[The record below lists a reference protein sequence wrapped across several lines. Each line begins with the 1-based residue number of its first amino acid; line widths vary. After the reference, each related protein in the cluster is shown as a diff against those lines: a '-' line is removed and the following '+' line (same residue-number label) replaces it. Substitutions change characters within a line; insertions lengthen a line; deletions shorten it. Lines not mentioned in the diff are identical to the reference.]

1 MPNKKIKLSV
11 TESLTIRETKQIAS
25 DLRDMIAQNDFVY
38 YRNVDNF
45 DAMDYEKFFWAFHN
59 RVKDTYEV

>member
-11 TESLTIRETKQIAS
+11 TESLTIRESKQIAS
-25 DLRDMIAQNDFVY
+25 DLRDMIAQHDFVY

-45 DAMDYEKFFWAFHN
+45 DEMDYEKFFWAFHN